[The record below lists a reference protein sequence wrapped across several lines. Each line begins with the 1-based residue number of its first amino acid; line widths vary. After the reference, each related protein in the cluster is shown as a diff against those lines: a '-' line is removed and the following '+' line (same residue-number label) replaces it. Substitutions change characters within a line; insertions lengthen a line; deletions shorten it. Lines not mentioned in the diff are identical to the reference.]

1 MKKKLTKWQYVD
13 LRLTKAEHELLKL
26 RAEKAGLN
34 LKIYL
39 ENKFSKI
46 AKEMEEELCKPKI
59 TH

>member
-1 MKKKLTKWQYVD
+1 MKKKLTKWEYVD

-26 RAEKAGLN
+26 RAEKAGLC
-34 LKIYL
+34 LKAYV

-46 AKEMEEELCKPKI
+46 AKEIEQELYKSKI

>member
-1 MKKKLTKWQYVD
+1 MKKKLTKWEYVD

-26 RAEKAGLN
+26 RAEKAGLS
-34 LKIYL
+34 LKAYV

-46 AKEMEEELCKPKI
+46 AKEIEQELCKSKI